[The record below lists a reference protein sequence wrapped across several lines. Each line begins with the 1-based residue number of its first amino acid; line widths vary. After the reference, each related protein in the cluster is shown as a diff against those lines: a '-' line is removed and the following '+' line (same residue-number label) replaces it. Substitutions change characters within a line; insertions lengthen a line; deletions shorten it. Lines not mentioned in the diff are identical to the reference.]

1 MSRRSITWPCTGCIS
16 SSLSRY
22 LAKNTNA
29 PGEQL
34 ISRVLSRVSRTGL
47 LQGPP
52 GRALDYPG
60 GRHHRR
66 DPRNHPGC
74 NRHLGPKDQ
83 MLPGMGRGG
92 RELDEIIGLNS
103 VGVARMDA
111 SRTHEMQEADLRRP
125 AARTCASRHDRRW
138 DNCSIFV
145 DVLR

>member
-1 MSRRSITWPCTGCIS
+1 MSRSSITWPCTGCIS

-92 RELDEIIGLNS
+92 GGIGRNHRL
-103 VGVARMDA
+103 
-111 SRTHEMQEADLRRP
+111 EQRRCRQNGRVTDTRNAGGGP
-125 AARTCASRHDRRW
+125 STTSCE
-138 DNCSIFV
+138 
-145 DVLR
+145 DVRLTS